1 MMSRR
6 ITIYMRKKGWGT
18 LTAEWNFEELTVCQS
33 FLLQLGRRA
42 DENGSFLQTR
52 LAGITRW
59 LESQSEVE
67 VSPG

>member
-6 ITIYMRKKGWGT
+6 ITIYMRKRLGYVDGGM
-18 LTAEWNFEELTVCQS
+18 ELTVCQS

-52 LAGITRW
+52 LAGIARW
-59 LESQSEVE
+59 LEFQSEVE